1 VREKKEKKQKR
12 YGKTP
17 FTNLIRSTATGVYFL
32 NASVGGKLHQYS
44 LETTDAK
51 VAQKKR
57 DEEIAQIRKSHE
69 LGNDGKASLTLQEAM
84 DIWKEEII
92 ERGKVYQ
99 KSNDGFSPKTVRSY
113 LDNIDRLSKY
123 IPAEAFNR
131 PLRSI
136 SNEELRKW
144 VRPIQMEFS
153 ATVYNTC
160 RAHLKRCYEIG
171 IQKCACHSNHAAGL
185 PFSKPAKKDLILPTN
200 AEWVALIENIRAGAD
215 PKSVAKREIVRAMIE
230 QYTAQ
235 TEVNYEKAFSEHPEW
250 RTALALDGNATKA
263 MWHKV
268 YDMAHYIKHE
278 ENNVN
283 RRGQESADLVEFMS
297 YTGCRIGETVAL
309 TWDRVDFER
318 RQMIF
323 SATTVKGGETTK
335 VLTISSALSPILERC
350 KARARIRGGDKKV
363 WGIKNCSKAITNAC
377 KRLGFRHWTQ
387 HDFRHL
393 HATKLIEAGATL
405 QEVGKRLGHK
415 DDKTAHKYLHANIVR
430 ADRIAETI
438 DLRREV
444 VPAAPTKGEAA
455 AKDAEIATLKA
466 KVAAL
471 EASAEVKVLNA

>member
-1 VREKKEKKQKR
+1 VRKIEEKKQKR
-12 YGKTP
+12 YSKTP
-17 FTNLIRSTATGVYFL
+17 FTNLIRSTATNVYFL

-44 LETTDAK
+44 LETTDPK

-57 DEEIAQIRKSHE
+57 DEEIAQIRKSQE
-69 LGNDGKASLTLQEAM
+69 LGNDGKTSLTLQEAM
-84 DIWKEEII
+84 DAWKEEIV

-99 KSNDGFSPKTVRSY
+99 KSNDGFSPKTVQSY
-113 LDNIDRLSKY
+113 LDNINRLSEY
-123 IPAEAFNR
+123 IPAEAFSR
-131 PLRSI
+131 PVRNI
-136 SNEELRKW
+136 SHEELRKW

-160 RAHLKRCYEIG
+160 RAHLMRCYAIG
-171 IQKCACHSNHAAGL
+171 IKKCACHSNHADGL

-215 PKSVAKREIVRAMIE
+215 PKSVARREIVRTMIE
-230 QYTAQ
+230 KYSGQ
-235 TEVNYEKAFSEHPEW
+235 TEINYEKAFGDHPEW
-250 RTALALDGNATKA
+250 RTALDLDGNPTKA
-263 MWHKV
+263 KWHKV
-268 YDMAHYIKHE
+268 YDIAHYIKHE
-278 ENNVN
+278 EDNVN

-318 RQMIF
+318 QRMIF

-335 VLTISSALSPILERC
+335 VLTISSLLLPILQRC
-350 KARARIRGGDKKV
+350 KARAKTRGDVKKV
-363 WGIKNCSKAITNAC
+363 WGIKNCSKALTNAC

-393 HATKLIEAGATL
+393 HATKLIEAGATV

-415 DDKTAHKYLHANIVR
+415 DDKTAHKYLHANVVR

-444 VPAAPTKGEAA
+444 TLAPAKDEVA
-455 AKDAEIATLKA
+455 AKDAEIASLKA
-466 KVAAL
+466 KIAAL
-471 EASAEVKVLNA
+471 ETSAEVKVLDA